1 MTMRALVIT
10 HGGIGDELVKVA
22 EMILGPQEG
31 LSAATNA
38 GRSATTLQDL
48 VGQWLE
54 AGSGPCLVMVD
65 DYGGSCA
72 SAAQLACGERAE
84 CYILGGVN
92 LAMVLGFLTW
102 RETSEPEELV
112 QRIVDKGRE
121 AIVRLGGA

>member
-1 MTMRALVIT
+1 MRALVIT
-10 HGGIGDELVKVA
+10 HGGIGEQLVKVS

-31 LSAATNA
+31 LEAATNA
-38 GRSATTLQDL
+38 GRSAEALQEL
-48 VGQWLE
+48 VAGWLD
-54 AGSGPCLVMVD
+54 AGPGPALVLID

-72 SAAQLACGERAE
+72 TAAQLVCGERE
-84 CYILGGVN
+84 DCFIVGGVN

-112 QRIVDKGRE
+112 QRIVNKGRE